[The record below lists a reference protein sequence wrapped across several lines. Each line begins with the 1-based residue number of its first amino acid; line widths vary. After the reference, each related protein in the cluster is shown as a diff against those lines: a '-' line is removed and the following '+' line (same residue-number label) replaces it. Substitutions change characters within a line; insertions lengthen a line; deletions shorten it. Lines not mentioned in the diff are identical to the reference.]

1 MLLFECI
8 LFGIKS
14 LLYGIP
20 VALLVTVLLHL
31 SMNDIVSFDSIIIPY
46 SSILIAI
53 VGVFIIVIISMWYAT
68 RKIKK
73 DNILDAIREEN
84 I

>member
-1 MLLFECI
+1 
-8 LFGIKS
+8 
-14 LLYGIP
+14 
-20 VALLVTVLLHL
+20 
-31 SMNDIVSFDSIIIPY
+31 MNDIVSFDSIIIAY